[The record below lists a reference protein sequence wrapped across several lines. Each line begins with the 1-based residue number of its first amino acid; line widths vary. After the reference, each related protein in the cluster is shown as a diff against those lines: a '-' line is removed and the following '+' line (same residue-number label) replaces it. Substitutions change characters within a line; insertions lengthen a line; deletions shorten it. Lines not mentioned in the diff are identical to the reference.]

1 MRRYLR
7 QINMAVI
14 FVLLISLLQPGVFVH
29 ASISDLPA
37 TNYGTV
43 IDVRQTE
50 LAPGA
55 MYTWM
60 DLQNERGLQ
69 KIHAVEFNPGQ
80 GHLELRA
87 GKKDGKVYGMKGVTE
102 MAAYADSPGNRVI
115 AGINGDFY
123 EISGFATGVPNGL
136 FMDDGVILNS
146 SISAFT
152 FGLKEDGSS
161 IYGVPKLTKNVT
173 INGKT
178 TNLTSINRYRNTNEL
193 VLYTED
199 YNTTTKSTNEGDE
212 VVLDIVEGEV
222 KSGQTLK
229 LKVSEIRNNQGNTP
243 LTKGKVV
250 LSANGTSRAVLQG
263 LSVGDN
269 VTATFALSGE
279 WNDVKVAIGGE
290 GPLVKDGIVQQG
302 VGPLGIHPRTAIGTK
317 ADGSLVLFEVD
328 GRSPGFSEG
337 VDTDELGYILKDMG
351 VVNAMNLDGGGSSTF
366 VARMPGAPGVKM
378 MNQGSDGY
386 ERKTGNGLLVVNT
399 APEQFTASKLVV
411 QPNAE
416 RILQGSSLMFKAAGV
431 DENGHP
437 APYSGTLNWQVDA
450 NLGTVDANGVFTA
463 GTTAGIGT
471 VIVEAGAVK
480 GSGEIEVVDKLTDL
494 SFPDEIKTYSS
505 GAAAQLTVKALRNGQ
520 VIQADNHSFEWRV
533 EGEIGTVDEKGLF
546 QATSENGKNGKIYA
560 KYGDAQTSFEV
571 NVGLPPVML
580 EDFENGIDKYIASS
594 AAANSVTIQE
604 VTDQDFVRNGAKALK
619 LEYDFVNKTGTSGAY
634 LAAGSTANRIQIPGY
649 PEKISMWIYGDG
661 KKHWLRGQI
670 RDGNNAAVPVDFTDQ
685 VNGVNWTGWKY
696 VEVSVPKGKATPLTM
711 DMPVRYMETS
721 NLNKSAGAIYVD
733 DIRAIYGP
741 IEEDRTP
748 PVLKDAY
755 PGVNEIV
762 KTASPTL
769 SVNGEDDGY
778 DPVVHPGTT
787 LIDPDKTRVYVDDQ
801 LVEHGFYPPKGQI
814 TYKPKVPL
822 TEGRHKVK
830 VAIRDL
836 SGNQTIKEWYFTV
849 NLGSPFYVYKTPEV
863 VYAGNTYTLDV
874 TAEKAGKLK
883 EGNLTFAFNPA
894 AVKDL
899 QVIRGDKVSET
910 QIESII
916 DPALGTVR
924 LNLTNINSSNLGDMD
939 LIGQI
944 QYTVRNDYAGPFT
957 QEQLAGDTSKP
968 FVIENTS
975 GSVTSTEGTGVPIS
989 FIGAAVE
996 SVVKTQL
1003 MLTWNHYDLAKGF
1016 DASFA
1021 VKDLNGSVVE
1031 GAKLLFDGLEVQGAT
1046 SGGSGTLTTGFVTSA
1061 EGTFKLQ
1068 AVKGNTYSPVMTF
1081 KVASYDGTA
1090 APRNVNVTMGQDAAT
1105 SRQFT
1110 WQTEPLT
1117 VNTVVELV
1125 KKAEFTS
1132 FQAANVTKITG
1143 SSSIYNT
1150 NNDGTMRVHKAEAV
1164 GLIPGTEYVYR
1175 VGDNELNVSEQGSFV
1190 TSGGEDTST
1199 KFLFIGD
1206 SQADSK
1212 AGFGLW
1218 GNTIEAAF
1226 AYMPDAEMLVHA
1238 GDMVDKGFEQ
1248 EQWNWWFDA
1257 AQKQLMNTTL
1267 VPIIGNHEVMGTNGD
1282 GDYLAQFNNPQN
1294 GAASVKGTNYSFDI
1308 QDTHFVVM
1316 NTEHSGAPYTEQAEW
1331 LDQDLSATDKKWKVI
1346 FFHQGPYGSIYSN
1359 EQVQAKW
1366 VPVFD
1371 KHNVDLVMNGHDH
1384 IYLRTF
1390 PMKDGKQVA
1399 EGEGTRYVIG
1409 GSSGP
1414 KFYALTP
1421 RFWQEKIYDEDE
1433 QIYTAVEI
1441 GKNEITVTART
1452 VDGVEIDR
1460 LVIGNF
1466 VPKSITLDQTAIELE
1481 PGASLQLQAKVVPD
1495 EANHLIKLWSIVPER
1510 AESVVTVD
1518 GNGLVTA
1525 LKPGTAKVR
1534 VTVAGY
1540 PNIFAESK
1548 ITVDVLQA
1556 IKLQGKGQL
1565 KPAEADQTV
1574 TEAVYASGKR
1584 IPILDGLQYSSSNE
1598 HIATTNEQGLV
1609 QAHQEG
1615 STVISVTYRE
1625 FASEY
1630 SLVVTNDEAPILTE
1644 ITIKGPDSLEQGNK
1658 GSVVV
1663 QAVYSD
1669 GSKQELVEGV
1679 RYDTSDHSIAMISEN
1694 GELHAW
1700 SAGITKVSAVY
1711 KGFSTEY
1718 ILTVTESTPGTRP
1731 TPSPEPTPER
1741 TAEPTPSPEPTP
1753 GGWVPGPAV
1762 TPKPTATPTLTPS
1775 ASAQAGVV
1783 TITAS
1788 QLSENKNAQGEVV
1801 VSVAGSVTELL
1812 LPGNA
1817 AELHGRAPLRVVMQD
1832 LSVTIPASVMT
1843 DLSKLVSAEALAK
1856 STISLRL
1863 NTLASNTAVDLLDRA
1878 GTLAGAQLRAKSD
1891 LREWSLSILTENGQS
1906 FSLRQFAEPI
1916 TISFKVGA
1924 NVEQSLLGIYFM
1936 DDAGK
1941 LEYMSST
1948 WMNGYLSAAVSHFSK
1963 YVVLEY
1969 EKTFNDL
1976 KSDHWAYFT
1985 VKQLAAKQLIQGVAV
2000 DRFDPNRA
2008 VTRAEFTAMLVRAL
2022 GLKGQ
2027 AEAGFTDV
2035 SADKWYA
2042 EAVGLAKQAGIVNGQ
2057 TALLFEPDARISRQE
2072 MAAMLA
2078 RAYAY
2083 AKNSVSVASLN
2094 VSAFNDIDTAPQ
2106 WAQEAISEVYRLG
2119 LMQGRAI
2126 AQFAPK
2132 QNGTRA
2138 ESAQMIL
2145 NLLRVME

>member
-1 MRRYLR
+1 MRRYLK
-7 QINMAVI
+7 QINVAVI
-14 FVLLISLLQPGVFVH
+14 FVLMISLLQPGAFVR

-37 TNYGTV
+37 SDYGTV
-43 IDVRQTE
+43 IDVRKTE

-69 KIHAVEFNPGQ
+69 KIHAVEFNPQ
-80 GHLELRA
+80 NSNLELRA
-87 GKKDGKVYGMKGVTE
+87 GTKDGKVYGMKGVTE
-102 MAAYADSPGNRVI
+102 MASYADAPGNRVI
-115 AGINGDFY
+115 AGVNGDFY

-161 IYGVPKLTKNVT
+161 IYGVPKLTKNIT

-178 TNLTSINRYRNTNEL
+178 TNLTSINRYRNTNDL
-193 VLYTED
+193 VLYTEN
-199 YNTTTKSTNEGDE
+199 YNTSTKSTNEGDE

-229 LKVSEIRNNQGNTP
+229 LRVSEIRNNQGNSP
-243 LTKGKVV
+243 LAKGKVI
-250 LSANGTSRAVLQG
+250 LSANGTSRSVLQG
-263 LSVGDN
+263 LSVGDM
-269 VTATFALSGE
+269 VTANFALSGE
-279 WNDVKVAIGGE
+279 WNEVRVAIGGE
-290 GPLVKDGIVQQG
+290 GPLVKDGVVQQG
-302 VGPLGIHPRTAIGTK
+302 VGPLGFHPRTAIGTK

-337 VDTDELGYILKDMG
+337 VDTEELGNILKDMG

-366 VARMPGAPGVKM
+366 VARMPGTTGVKM

-399 APEQFTASKLVV
+399 APEQSAASKLVV
-411 QPNAE
+411 HPNAE
-416 RILQGSSLMFKAAGV
+416 RILQGSSFVFKAAGV

-437 APYSGTLNWQVDA
+437 APYSSTLNWQVDSS
-450 NLGTVDANGVFTA
+450 LGNIDGNGVFTA
-463 GTTAGIGT
+463 GTSAGTGKVT
-471 VIVEAGAVK
+471 VEAGPVK
-480 GSGEIEVVDKLTDL
+480 GSGEIEVVDKLTEL
-494 SFPDEIKTYSS
+494 KFPDEIKTYTS
-505 GAAAQLTVKALRNGQ
+505 GATAQLTIKALRNGQ
-520 VIQADNHSFEWRV
+520 VIQADNHSFNWRV
-533 EGEIGTVDEKGLF
+533 EGEIGTVDENGLF
-546 QATSENGKNGKIYA
+546 QATSENGKNGKIFA
-560 KYGDAQTSFEV
+560 NYGDVETSFEV
-571 NVGLPPVML
+571 NVGLPPVIL

-594 AAANSVTIQE
+594 AAANSVAIQE
-604 VTDQDFVRNGAKALK
+604 VTDQDFVRSGDKALK

-634 LAAGSTANRIQIPGY
+634 LAASSAANRILIPGY

-685 VNGVNWTGWKY
+685 VNGVSWTGWKY
-696 VEVSVPKGKATPLTM
+696 VEVSVPKGKTTPLTM

-721 NLNKSAGAIYVD
+721 NLNKTAGAIYVD

-741 IEEDRTP
+741 ITEDRTP
-748 PVLKDAY
+748 PVIKDAY

-762 KTASPTL
+762 KTATPTL

-778 DPVVHPGTT
+778 DPVAHPGTT
-787 LIDPDKTRVYVDDQ
+787 LIDPEKTRVYVDEQ

-814 TYKPKVPL
+814 TYKSKVPL

-849 NLGSPFYVYKTPEV
+849 NLGSPFYVYKTPDV

-874 TAEKAGKLK
+874 TAEKASKLK

-894 AVKDL
+894 AIKDL
-899 QVIRGDKVSET
+899 KVIRGNKVTEA
-910 QIESII
+910 QMDSII

-924 LNLTNINSSNLGDMD
+924 LNLTSIHSSNLGDTD

-944 QYTVRNDYAGPFT
+944 QYTVRNDYVGLFT
-957 QEQLAGDTSKP
+957 QEQLAGDISKP

-975 GSVTSTEGTGVPIS
+975 GSVTSTEGAGVPIS

-1016 DASFA
+1016 DASFS
-1021 VKDLNGSVVE
+1021 VKDLSGSGVK
-1031 GAKLLFDGLEVQGAT
+1031 GAKLLFNGEEVQGAT
-1046 SGGSGTLTTGFVTSA
+1046 SGSNGTLTTDFVTSA

-1068 AVKGNTYSPVMTF
+1068 AVSGNTYSPVMTF
-1081 KVASYDGTA
+1081 KVAPYDGTA
-1090 APRNVNVTMGQDAAT
+1090 APRNVNITMGQDPAT

-1117 VNTVVELV
+1117 VDTVVEVV

-1132 FQAANVTKITG
+1132 FQASNVMEITG

-1150 NNDGTMRVHKAEAV
+1150 NNDGTMRVHKAEAP
-1164 GLIPGTEYVYR
+1164 GLTPGTEYVYR
-1175 VGDNELNVSEQGSFV
+1175 VGDGESNVSEQGTFV
-1190 TSGGEDTST
+1190 TSGAESSST

-1212 AGFGLW
+1212 AGFDLW
-1218 GNTIEAAF
+1218 KNTIQAAF

-1257 AQKQLMNTTL
+1257 AQKQIMNTTL
-1267 VPIIGNHEVMGTNGD
+1267 VPIIGNHEVMGTNGN

-1316 NTEHSGAPYTEQAEW
+1316 NTEHSGAPFAEQAEW

-1399 EGEGTRYVIG
+1399 EGEGARYVIG

-1441 GKNEITVTART
+1441 EKNEITVTART
-1452 VDGVEIDR
+1452 VDGIEIDR
-1460 LVIGNF
+1460 LVIGKF
-1466 VPKSITLDQTAIELE
+1466 VPKSIALDQTAVELE
-1481 PGASLQLQAKVVPD
+1481 PGASLQLHAKVGPD
-1495 EANHLIKLWSIVPER
+1495 EANHLKKLWSIVPET

-1518 GNGLVTA
+1518 DNGLVTA

-1540 PNIFAESK
+1540 SNIFAEST
-1548 ITVDVLQA
+1548 ITVDALQS
-1556 IKLQGKGQL
+1556 IKLQGNRQL
-1565 KPAEADQTV
+1565 KPEEVDKTV

-1584 IPILDGLQYSSSNE
+1584 IPILDGLHYSSSKE
-1598 HIATTNEQGLV
+1598 HIATINEQGLI

-1630 SLVVTNDEAPILTE
+1630 NLVVTNDEAPILTE
-1644 ITIKGPDSLEQGNK
+1644 ITINGPDSLEQGSK

-1679 RYDTSDHSIAMISEN
+1679 SYDTSNHSIAMISEN
-1694 GELHAW
+1694 GELHAL
-1700 SAGITKVSAVY
+1700 SAGTTKVNAVY
-1711 KGFSTEY
+1711 NGLSTEY
-1718 ILTVTESTPGTRP
+1718 VLTVTERSPGTTP
-1731 TPSPEPTPER
+1731 TPNPEPTP
-1741 TAEPTPSPEPTP
+1741 TPTPEPTPTP
-1753 GGWVPGPAV
+1753 GGWVPGPPV
-1762 TPKPTATPTLTPS
+1762 LPTPTATSTPS

-1801 VSVAGSVTELL
+1801 VSVDGAVTELL

-1817 AELHGRAPLRVVMQD
+1817 IELLGRAPLRVVMED
-1832 LSVTIPASVMT
+1832 LTVTIPAEVLAE
-1843 DLSKLVSAEALAK
+1843 LSKLVSAEAIAK
-1856 STISLRL
+1856 STISIRL
-1863 NTLASNTAVDLLDRA
+1863 NTVAGNTTVDLLNRA

-1891 LREWSLSILTENGQS
+1891 LREWSLSMITENGQS
-1906 FSLRQFAEPI
+1906 FSLRQFAVPL
-1916 TISFKVGA
+1916 TISYKVGT
-1924 NVEQSLLGIYFM
+1924 NVDRSLLGIYFM

-1948 WMNGYLSAAVSHFSK
+1948 WMNGYLSATVSHFSK
-1963 YVVLEY
+1963 YVLLEY
-1969 EKTFNDL
+1969 DKTFNDL
-1976 KSDHWAYFT
+1976 KSNHWVYLA
-1985 VKQLAAKQLIQGVAV
+1985 VKQLAAKQLVQGVAA

-2022 GLKGQ
+2022 GLNGQ
-2027 AEAGFTDV
+2027 AEIAFADV
-2035 SADKWYA
+2035 PADKWYA
-2042 EAVGLAKQAGIVNGQ
+2042 EAVGLAKQAGIVNGE
-2057 TALLFEPDARISRQE
+2057 TASQFEPDAKISRQE

-2083 AKNSVSVASLN
+2083 AMSSVSVASPN
-2094 VSAFNDIDTAPQ
+2094 GSAFTDIGTAPQ
-2106 WAQEAISEVYRLG
+2106 WAQEAISEVYSLG
-2119 LMQGRAI
+2119 LMQGRADG
-2126 AQFAPK
+2126 QFAPK

-2145 NLLRVME
+2145 NLLSVME

>member
-7 QINMAVI
+7 QINVVVI
-14 FVLLISLLQPGVFVH
+14 FVLLISLLQPGAFVH

-37 TNYGTV
+37 TEYGTV
-43 IDVRQTE
+43 IDVRKTE

-69 KIHAVEFNPGQ
+69 KVHAVEFNPQ
-80 GHLELRA
+80 NANLELRA
-87 GKKDGKVYGMKGVTE
+87 GTKDGKVYGMKGVTE
-102 MAAYADSPGNRVI
+102 MASYADAPGNRVI
-115 AGINGDFY
+115 AGVNGDFY

-136 FMDDGVILNS
+136 FMDEGVILNS

-161 IYGVPKLTKNVT
+161 IYGVPKLTKNIT

-193 VLYTED
+193 VLYTEN

-243 LTKGKVV
+243 LSQGKVV

-263 LSVGDN
+263 LSVGDS
-269 VTATFALSGE
+269 VTASFALSGE
-279 WNDVKVAIGGE
+279 WNEVKVAIGGE
-290 GPLVKDGIVQQG
+290 GPLVKDGVVQQG

-317 ADGSLVLFEVD
+317 ADGSIVLFEVD

-337 VDTDELGYILKDMG
+337 VDTDELGKIMKDMG
-351 VVNAMNLDGGGSSTF
+351 VINAMNLDGGGSSTF
-366 VARMPGAPGVKM
+366 VARMPGTTGVKM

-386 ERKTGNGLLVVNT
+386 ERKTGNGLLIVNT
-399 APEQFTASKLVV
+399 APEQSAASKLVV
-411 QPNAE
+411 QPNTE
-416 RILQGSSLMFKAAGV
+416 RILQGSTFAFKTAGV

-437 APYSGTLNWQVDA
+437 APYSGTVNWQVGDG
-450 NLGTVDANGVFTA
+450 LGTIDGNGVLTA
-463 GTTAGIGT
+463 GTSAGTGKVT
-471 VIVEAGAVK
+471 VEAGAVK
-480 GSGEIEVVDKLTDL
+480 GSGEIEVVDKLTEL
-494 SFPDEIKTYSS
+494 KFPDVIKTYSS
-505 GAAAQLTVKALRNGQ
+505 GATAPLTIKALRSGQ

-533 EGEIGTVDEKGLF
+533 EGEIGTVDKNGLF
-546 QATSENGKNGKIYA
+546 QATSENGKNGKIIA
-560 KYGDAQTSFEV
+560 KYGDVETSFEV

-580 EDFENGIDKYIASS
+580 EDFESGINKYVASS
-594 AAANSVTIQE
+594 AAANSVKLLE
-604 VTDQDFVRNGAKALK
+604 VTDQDFVRSGDKALK
-619 LEYDFVNKTGTSGAY
+619 LEYDFVGKTGTSGAY
-634 LAAGSTANRIQIPGY
+634 VAASSTENRIQIPGY

-721 NLNKSAGAIYVD
+721 NLNKSEGAIYVD

-741 IEEDRTP
+741 LEEDRTP

-762 KTASPTL
+762 KTATPTL
-769 SVNGEDDGY
+769 SINGEDDGY
-778 DPVVHPGTT
+778 DPVAHPGTT
-787 LIDPDKTRVYVDDQ
+787 LIDPAKTRVFVDDQ

-814 TYKPKVPL
+814 TYKPKIPL

-830 VAIRDL
+830 VAIRDM

-863 VYAGNTYTLDV
+863 VYAGSTYTLDI
-874 TAEKAGKLK
+874 TAEKANKLK

-899 QVIRGDKVSET
+899 QVIRGSKVTEAQMASL
-910 QIESII
+910 I
-916 DPALGTVR
+916 DPVLGTVR
-924 LNLTNINSSNLGDMD
+924 LTLSDINSSNLGDKD

-944 QYTVRNDYAGPFT
+944 QYTVRNDYLGPYT
-957 QEQLAGDTSKP
+957 QEQLAGDISKL

-975 GSVTSTEGTGVPIS
+975 GSVTSTEGTGIPIS
-989 FIGAAVE
+989 FVGAAVE

-1003 MLTWNHYDLAKGF
+1003 MLTWNHYDIAKGF
-1016 DASFA
+1016 DASFS
-1021 VKDLNGSVVE
+1021 VKDLSGNGVE
-1031 GAKLLFDGLEVQGAT
+1031 GASLLIDGVEVQGAV
-1046 SGGSGTLTTGFVTSA
+1046 SGANGILSTASVTSA

-1068 AVKGNTYSPVMTF
+1068 TVKGNIYSPVMTF
-1081 KVASYDGTA
+1081 RVAPYDGTT
-1090 APRNVNVTMGQDAAT
+1090 APRNVNVTMGLDAAT

-1117 VNTVVELV
+1117 RDTVVELV

-1132 FQAANVTKITG
+1132 FQAANVIKITG

-1164 GLIPGTEYVYR
+1164 GLTPGTEYVYR
-1175 VGDNELNVSEQGSFV
+1175 VGDGKLNVSAQGTFV
-1190 TSGGEDTST
+1190 TSGGESTST

-1218 GNTIEAAF
+1218 GNTIQAAF

-1257 AQKQLMNTTL
+1257 AQQQLLNTTL

-1294 GAASVKGTNYSFDI
+1294 GAASVKGTNYSFDVK
-1308 QDTHFVVM
+1308 DTHFVVM
-1316 NTEHSGAPYTEQAEW
+1316 NTEHSGSPFAEQAEW

-1346 FFHQGPYGSIYSN
+1346 FFHQGPYGSIYFN

-1441 GKNEITVTART
+1441 AENEITVTART
-1452 VDGVEIDR
+1452 VDGMEIDR
-1460 LVIGNF
+1460 LIIGKF
-1466 VPKSITLDQTAIELE
+1466 VLESIALDQTTVELE
-1481 PGASLQLQAKVVPD
+1481 PGASIQLQAKVQPAQ
-1495 EANHLIKLWSIVPER
+1495 ANHLKKIWSIVSDTT
-1510 AESVVTVD
+1510 ESVVTV
-1518 GNGLVTA
+1518 NESGLVTA
-1525 LKPGTAKVR
+1525 LKPGMAKVR
-1534 VTVAGY
+1534 VAVEGH
-1540 PNIFAESK
+1540 PNIYAEST
-1548 ITVDVLQA
+1548 INVDVLQS
-1556 IKLQGKGQL
+1556 IKLQGKREL
-1565 KPAEADQTV
+1565 KLEEADQTV

-1584 IPILDGLQYSSSNE
+1584 IPILDGLHYSSSNKNV
-1598 HIATTNEQGLV
+1598 ATINDQGLI
-1609 QAHQEG
+1609 QTYKEG
-1615 STVISVTYRE
+1615 TTVIAVTYRE
-1625 FASEY
+1625 FSSEY
-1630 SLVVTNDEAPILTE
+1630 NLVVTTDVASELTG
-1644 ITIKGPDSLEQGNK
+1644 IAIKGPDSLELGSK

-1669 GSKQELVEGV
+1669 GSTLKLIEGV
-1679 RYDTSDHSIAMISEN
+1679 KYDTSDHDVAMISET
-1694 GELHAW
+1694 GELHALTV
-1700 SAGITKVSAVY
+1700 GTTKVSAVY
-1711 KGFSTEY
+1711 NGLSTEY
-1718 ILTVTESTPGTRP
+1718 ELTVTEGSPGTTP
-1731 TPSPEPTPER
+1731 TPTPTPEPT
-1741 TAEPTPSPEPTP
+1741 PTP
-1753 GGWVPGPAV
+1753 GGWVPGPMV
-1762 TPKPTATPTLTPS
+1762 TPTPTSSPTPS
-1775 ASAQAGVV
+1775 ASAQVGVV
-1783 TITAS
+1783 TITES
-1788 QLSENKNAQGEVV
+1788 QLSANKNVQGEVV
-1801 VSVAGSVTELL
+1801 VSIDEVVTGLL

-1817 AELHGRAPLRVVMQD
+1817 VELLGSASLRVVTKE
-1832 LSVTIPASVMT
+1832 LTVIIPVRVLA
-1843 DLSKLVSAEALAK
+1843 DLSKLDPAGVSAGSK
-1856 STISLRL
+1856 ISLQM
-1863 NTLASNTAVDLLDRA
+1863 NSLASDAAAELVNRA
-1878 GTLAGAQLRAKSD
+1878 GTLAGAQLRVISD
-1891 LREWSLSILTENGQS
+1891 IREWSLSMITEQGKS
-1906 FSLRQFAEPI
+1906 FRLSQFAEPI
-1916 TISFKVGA
+1916 TISFKVDA
-1924 NVEQSLLGIYFM
+1924 NVDRRFLGIYHI
-1936 DDAGK
+1936 DDSGN
-1941 LEYMSST
+1941 LEYMNSN
-1948 WMNGYLSAAVSHFSK
+1948 WLEGYIVAPISHFSK
-1963 YVVLEY
+1963 YALLEY
-1969 EKTFNDL
+1969 DKDFSDL
-1976 KSDHWAYFT
+1976 KSDHWAFLT
-1985 VKQLAAKQLIQGVAV
+1985 VKQLAAKQLVQGVTA
-2000 DRFDPNRA
+2000 DHFDPNKS
-2008 VTRAEFTAMLVRAL
+2008 VTRAEFTAMLVRVL

-2027 AEAGFTDV
+2027 TEAVFADV
-2035 SADKWYA
+2035 ATDKWYA
-2042 EAVGLAKQAGIVNGQ
+2042 EAVGLARQAGIVTGQ
-2057 TALLFEPDARISRQE
+2057 NSLQFEPDAKISRQE

-2083 AKNSVSVASLN
+2083 AKKTVAVDSLN
-2094 VSAFNDIDTAPQ
+2094 GMAFKDIAATPK
-2106 WAQEAISEVYRLG
+2106 WAQEAISEVLRLG
-2119 LMQGRAI
+2119 LMQGRGEG
-2126 AQFAPK
+2126 QFAPK

-2138 ESAQMIL
+2138 ESARMII
-2145 NLLRVME
+2145 NLLNVME